1 MEQNFENHRRFSKIY
16 HFTIVPISLIVW
28 VYFIYKSVVDPSEL
42 NIVTCLIFFLLLL
55 SSAEAR
61 ITALKAQ
68 DRSIVN
74 EVRLRYLLLTKNN
87 LPDNLR
93 RNQIIALR
101 FAPDTEL
108 LILVEKS
115 VAEELSATEIKK
127 NIKSWKAD
135 NHRV

>member
-28 VYFIYKSVVDPSEL
+28 VYFIYKSVIDPSEL
-42 NIVTCLIFFLLLL
+42 NIITCLIFLLMLL
-55 SSAEAR
+55 TSAEAR
-61 ITALKAQ
+61 MSALKAQ

-74 EVRLRYLLLTKNN
+74 EVRLRYLLLTKNA
-87 LPDNLR
+87 LPENLR
-93 RNQIIALR
+93 RSQIIALR

-108 LILVEKS
+108 VSLVDKS